1 LASVIDEFHPALPRS
16 VLLLFIVLNSGF
28 NSDRIPMTLEGRRV
42 LFISYNGMLD
52 PLGQSQVLPY
62 LRELAQRG
70 VRFTLLSFE
79 RPKAFTPEGVAQCKQ
94 LREKLK
100 TQGIEWHWLRYH
112 QRPSLPATMYDV
124 AAGYRKAARLVRR
137 NRIEMVH
144 ARSHIPATIAVAL
157 KRRFG
162 IRMIFDLRGLMAEEY
177 VDAEHWREGGLP
189 YRITKAAE
197 RRILTVSDG
206 IVTLTERIWPIIK
219 EWEGLRGRTVH
230 HEVIPCCVD
239 LSLFKFSD
247 EERAQRRSELGLGQ
261 RLTLAY
267 SGSLDGW
274 YLTEKMADFFAA
286 FLKQNREAHLLW
298 LTTGSHDRVRQ
309 LMQARNVGPE
319 NYSVRAAASAEV
331 PSYLAA
337 ADVGLAFIK
346 RCVSKL
352 ASSPTKNGEYL
363 ACGLPLVIN
372 AGVGDSDLL
381 INQWQ
386 AGVLLED
393 FSEEDYLKAARQ
405 IEAVV
410 REPSVRKSARSIAEQ
425 VFNLKTI
432 AGERYASLYEKVL
445 EQD

>member
-1 LASVIDEFHPALPRS
+1 MA
-16 VLLLFIVLNSGF
+16 
-28 NSDRIPMTLEGRRV
+28 LEGRRV

-62 LRELAQRG
+62 LRELAKRG

-79 RPKAFTPEGVAQCKQ
+79 RDKAFTPEGVTQCEQ

-112 QRPSLPATMYDV
+112 QRPSIPATIYDV
-124 AAGYRKAARLVRR
+124 MRGISKAGALVRR

-144 ARSHIPATIAVAL
+144 ARGHIPATIALAL

-162 IRMIFDLRGLMAEEY
+162 TRMIFDLRGLMAEEY
-177 VDAEHWREGGLP
+177 VDAQHWREGGLP

-197 RRILTVSDG
+197 RRILRATDG
-206 IVTLTERIWPIIK
+206 IVTLTERIWPIIR
-219 EWEGLRGRTVH
+219 EWPGLRGRVVH

-247 EERAQRRSELGLGQ
+247 EDRARRRTELGVSD
-261 RLTLAY
+261 RLVMVY

-298 LTTGSHDRVRQ
+298 LTTGSHDRVRK
-309 LMQARNVGPE
+309 LMSARNVGSDDF
-319 NYSVRAAASAEV
+319 SVRAVASADV
-331 PSYLAA
+331 ASYLAA

-346 RCVSKL
+346 RCVSKI

-381 INQWQ
+381 INEWK
-386 AGVLLED
+386 AGVLIED
-393 FSEEDYLKAARQ
+393 FGEEDYAKAARE
-405 IEAVV
+405 IGLILGDDDV
-410 REPSVRKSARSIAEQ
+410 RNKARLVAER
-425 VFNLKTI
+425 VFNLETV
-432 AGERYASLYEKVL
+432 AGERYASLYERVFS
-445 EQD
+445 QDLQDVSG